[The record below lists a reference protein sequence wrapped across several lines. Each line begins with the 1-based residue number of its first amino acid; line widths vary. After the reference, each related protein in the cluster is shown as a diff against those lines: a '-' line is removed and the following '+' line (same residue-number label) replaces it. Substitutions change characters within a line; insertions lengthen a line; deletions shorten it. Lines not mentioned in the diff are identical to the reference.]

1 MQSLIQYVIVGCL
14 TPALSYDSVME
25 MRDSRD
31 VLETITD
38 TQYTTDGDRWCWAS
52 LFQKQAKTLKKARD
66 PMDLCPCGVMGM
78 SPQAL
83 PTHSACYPTKPQ

>member
-1 MQSLIQYVIVGCL
+1 MVLLFIFRKEEKMYKMQSLIQYVIVGCL

-52 LFQKQAKTLKKARD
+52 LFQKQAKT
-66 PMDLCPCGVMGM
+66 
-78 SPQAL
+78 
-83 PTHSACYPTKPQ
+83 